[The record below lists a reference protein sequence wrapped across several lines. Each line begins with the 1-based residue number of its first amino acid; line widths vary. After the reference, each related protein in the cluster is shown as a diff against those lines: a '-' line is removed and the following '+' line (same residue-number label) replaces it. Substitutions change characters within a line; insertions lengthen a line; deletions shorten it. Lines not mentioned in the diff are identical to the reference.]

1 MIDCINNILKM
12 DDVENEIK
20 SVNYFS
26 THVISKKNIPEF
38 NDNIFKQNLEVI
50 GLFAYMRLAFLRIM

>member
-1 MIDCINNILKM
+1 M

>member
-38 NDNIFKQNLEVI
+38 KDHIFKQNLEVI